1 MQLILVSAFAWT
13 IAQITKL
20 VIEYI
25 RTKKINLYI
34 MFASGGMPSSH
45 SSFVVSL
52 ATQVG
57 LIEGFNST
65 LFALSLGFSLIV
77 IYDAA
82 GVRHA
87 VGVQAR
93 MLNQIID
100 DYYAK
105 KTVNDY
111 KVKEIL
117 GHTPLQVFA
126 GILLGIAVGYIGY
139 QLSM

>member
-1 MQLILVSAFAWT
+1 MQLILVSAVAWA

-25 RTKKINLYI
+25 HTKKINLYI